1 MSIEY
6 TLAQFESSLA
16 RISVRPATV
25 AAPSR
30 AWWSLT
36 QTVLGGLLL
45 LYLAGLIQD
54 FERVRDLRAEPLPTS
69 MVIITKNQAWE
80 RVHPRPA
87 RPRAMAAAGPSWRH
101 DEATPSGDPP
111 EDAALAMMSL

>member
-16 RISVRPATV
+16 RISVWPATV

-30 AWWSLT
+30 AWWSIT

-45 LYLAGLIQD
+45 LYLAGVFQD
-54 FERVRDLRAEPLPTS
+54 IERVRELRAEPLSTS

-80 RVHPRPA
+80 RVHPRPV
-87 RPRAMAAAGPSWRH
+87 RPRALAAVGPSSRH
-101 DEATPSGDPP
+101 DEAKLSGDPP
-111 EDAALAMMSL
+111 DDAVPAMMSL